1 MVKRLGGWIDR
12 WMRPFLLIISGLNHL
27 QSSVNMM
34 NSSRSFIS
42 SVLPQLDTRPHPDVR
57 LRCWNLDF
65 CYGFCSFMRIN
76 SL

>member
-1 MVKRLGGWIDR
+1 MDR

-42 SVLPQLDTRPHPDVR
+42 SVLPQLDTRPRSDVR
-57 LRCWNLDF
+57 LKCWNLDF
-65 CYGFCSFMRIN
+65 VTDFAV
-76 SL
+76 L